1 MKRLPLQHEDKL
13 INKAAM
19 KKVILSLVLAVVSV
33 AGYAQTEE
41 DNQTATSKLTKEQK
55 EARIQEI
62 RKAYAD
68 AKAKV
73 AKNGKNGQSPRDLW
87 IECNDVIDKEA
98 DVTSWEGISV
108 YFDSEVEGEKDVNRP
123 YFIVENATAHQHL
136 LYREMLINPTDS
148 TLMFCYRRGET
159 DAGFVVESR
168 YYYDTEGLLVEAKH
182 STHNTWSTPEG
193 EQEVARKYI
202 GLFKTMTQGVL
213 ITRDGT
219 MADAPSGPKSAA
231 RQSAQRTKEQQMT
244 YIRNQYSWAKK
255 KVAQEAHE
263 YQKRNVRLVLHDQG
277 LQWPPQT
284 TELQFYFDT
293 RVVELP
299 DQRRH
304 DNYCYFISEHRQRMG
319 FDSYEEYLFDTY
331 SQDLIF
337 YYCKCAEEGEQW
349 EWRRYYDQQGNCI
362 EQKGNSADDV
372 PLDKNDARNMLGLF
386 YKVLTE

>member
-1 MKRLPLQHEDKL
+1 
-13 INKAAM
+13 M
-19 KKVILSLVLAVVSV
+19 KKVFLSLVLAVVSV
-33 AGYAQTEE
+33 AGYAQPEE
-41 DNQTATSKLTKEQK
+41 DNQTATSTLTKEQK
-55 EARIQEI
+55 AARIQEI
-62 RKAYAD
+62 RNAYAE

-108 YFDSEVEGEKDVNRP
+108 YFDSETIGETEVNRP

-136 LYREMLINPTDS
+136 LYREMLISPEDS

-168 YYYDTEGLLVEAKH
+168 YYYDTEGKLVEAKH

-202 GLFKTMTQGVL
+202 YLFRTMTQGVL
-213 ITRDGT
+213 LTRDGMMT
-219 MADAPSGPKSAA
+219 DAPNGPESVA
-231 RQSAQRTKEQQMT
+231 RQLAQRTKEQQMT
-244 YIRNQYSWAKK
+244 YIRNQYSRAKK
-255 KVAQEAHE
+255 KAAQEEHE
-263 YQKRNVRLVLHDQG
+263 YQKRNVRIVLHDQG
-277 LQWPPQT
+277 TLWPPMT
-284 TELQFYFDT
+284 TEYKFYFET

-319 FDSYEEYLFDTY
+319 FDSYVEYLFDTY
-331 SQDLIF
+331 SQDLLF
-337 YYCKCAEEGEQW
+337 YYCKCAEEDGQW
-349 EWRRYYDQQGNCI
+349 EWRRYYDQKGNCI
-362 EQKGNSADDV
+362 EQKGNSADDM
-372 PLDKNDARNMLGLF
+372 PLDQNDAKNMLGLF
-386 YKVLTE
+386 YKCMGE

>member
-1 MKRLPLQHEDKL
+1 
-13 INKAAM
+13 M

-62 RKAYAD
+62 RSAYAE

-108 YFDSEVEGEKDVNRP
+108 YFDSETVGETDVNRP

-136 LYREMLINPTDS
+136 LYREMLINPKDS

-159 DAGFVVESR
+159 DGGFVVESR

-193 EQEVARKYI
+193 EQEVVKKYI
-202 GLFKTMTQGVL
+202 DLFRTMTQGVL
-213 ITRDGT
+213 ITREGT
-219 MADAPSGPKSAA
+219 MADAPSGPASAA
-231 RQSAQRTKEQQMT
+231 RQVAQRSNEQQKA
-244 YIRNQYSWAKK
+244 YIRSLYSQTKK
-255 KVAQEAHE
+255 KIAQEAHE
-263 YQKRNVRLVLHDQG
+263 YQKRDVHIVLHDQG

-319 FDSYEEYLFDTY
+319 FDSYVEYLFDTY
-331 SQDLIF
+331 SQDLLF

-349 EWRRYYDQQGNCI
+349 EWRRYYDQQGNCF
-362 EQKGNSADDV
+362 EQTGNSADDM
-372 PLDKNDARNMLGLF
+372 PLDQNDAKNMLGLF
-386 YKVLTE
+386 YKVMAEDE